1 MGKRVRVMHRATIE
15 SLSKKQKEQMLV
27 AYPPYPNNLVNR
39 VMDGKDKV
47 VWVSRM
53 SMFPNIK
60 ILNDL
65 NLSVTLFASGLA
77 GTSKTSYVV
86 FWIDKDAL
94 KIPRSIKVWGLLSVY
109 LVFFIGVIYIL
120 FKINVVLASFLI
132 PIFGLV
138 YKNILGAQMVIYV
151 DVDLSL
157 PEYKAEYYF
166 KK

>member
-1 MGKRVRVMHRATIE
+1 MGKRVRVMHRATSE
-15 SLSKKQKEQMLV
+15 SLAKKQKEQMLV
-27 AYPPYPNNLVNR
+27 AYPPHPNNHFNC

-53 SMFPNIK
+53 SIFPNIK
-60 ILNDL
+60 ILNNV
-65 NLSVTLFASGLA
+65 NLLVTLFASGLV

-86 FWIDKDAL
+86 FWIDQDAL
-94 KIPRSIKVWGLLSVY
+94 KIPKSIKVWGLLIVY

-120 FKINVVLASFLI
+120 FKLNVVLAVFSSLI
-132 PIFGLV
+132 LGLV
-138 YKNILGAQMVIYV
+138 YKNILSAQMVIYH

-166 KK
+166 KN